1 MSPSASPAPSSHAGA
16 VRGRVRASAV
26 RGRARAGRAGR
37 KPQRRRHAETVL
49 RALARS
55 FGLVRRIMAPHIAN
69 FGISVSQWTVL
80 RTLQRAEDEGTVG
93 LRLCDLGARLLVQPP
108 SVTGAVDRLK
118 RMGLLATTVS
128 SEDQRVREVR
138 LTRSGRERVA
148 QVLVGQPERL
158 ARLLAGLSKPE
169 QEELRRLLDRLTKHL
184 EALVDPCET
193 TEGEDDLAE
202 RGP

>member
-1 MSPSASPAPSSHAGA
+1 MAPSASPAPTSRAGA
-16 VRGRVRASAV
+16 VRGSVRRRVRAD
-26 RGRARAGRAGR
+26 RAAR

-55 FGLVRRIMAPHIAN
+55 FGLVRRIMAPHIGS
-69 FGISVSQWTVL
+69 FGISISQWTVL

-118 RMGLLATTVS
+118 RMGLLTTTVS

-158 ARLLAGLSKPE
+158 ARLLAGLSRPE
-169 QEELRRLLDRLTKHL
+169 QEELRRLLDLLTNHL
-184 EALVDPCET
+184 ESLVDPRET
-193 TEGEDDLAE
+193 IDGEDDLAE
-202 RGP
+202 RGQ

>member
-1 MSPSASPAPSSHAGA
+1 MAPSASPAPTSRAGA
-16 VRGRVRASAV
+16 VRGSVRRRV
-26 RGRARAGRAGR
+26 RAGRAAR

-55 FGLVRRIMAPHIAN
+55 FGLVRRIMAPHIGS
-69 FGISVSQWTVL
+69 FGISISQWTVL

-118 RMGLLATTVS
+118 RMGLLTTTVS

-138 LTRSGRERVA
+138 LTRSRRERVA

-158 ARLLAGLSKPE
+158 ARLLAGLSRPE
-169 QEELRRLLDRLTKHL
+169 QEELRRLLDLLTNHL
-184 EALVDPCET
+184 ESLVDPRET
-193 TEGEDDLAE
+193 IDGEDDLAE
-202 RGP
+202 RGQ

>member
-1 MSPSASPAPSSHAGA
+1 MSPSASPANPRAGA
-16 VRGRVRASAV
+16 VSIRR
-26 RGRARAGRAGR
+26 RARAGRAGR

-80 RTLQRAEDEGTVG
+80 RTLQRAEDEGSVG

-108 SVTGAVDRLK
+108 SVTGVVDRLK
-118 RMGLLATTVS
+118 RMGLLTSTVS

-169 QEELRRLLDRLTKHL
+169 QEELRRLLDLLTKHL

-193 TEGEDDLAE
+193 IDGEDDVTE

>member
-1 MSPSASPAPSSHAGA
+1 M
-16 VRGRVRASAV
+16 RR
-26 RGRARAGRAGR
+26 RARAVRAAR

-55 FGLVRRIMAPHIAN
+55 FGLVRRIMAPHIGS
-69 FGISVSQWTVL
+69 FGISISQWTVL

-118 RMGLLATTVS
+118 RMGLLTTTVS

-158 ARLLAGLSKPE
+158 ARLLAGLSRPE
-169 QEELRRLLDRLTKHL
+169 QDELRRLLDLLTNHL
-184 EALVDPCET
+184 ESLVDPRET
-193 TEGEDDLAE
+193 IDGEDDLAE
-202 RGP
+202 RGQ